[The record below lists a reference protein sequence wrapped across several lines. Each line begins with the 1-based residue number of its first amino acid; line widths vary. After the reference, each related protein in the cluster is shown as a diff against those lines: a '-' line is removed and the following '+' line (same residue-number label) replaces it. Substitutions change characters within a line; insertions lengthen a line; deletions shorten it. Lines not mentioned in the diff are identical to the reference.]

1 MGVRAG
7 LGEAAS
13 EVVEVPFTEHA
24 VLEEGQL
31 PEENLRHLSPGRGAV
46 RPRGRV
52 LLQQGEGQPAE
63 GKSQQRIRLQL
74 LRLAA
79 V

>member
-1 MGVRAG
+1 M
-7 LGEAAS
+7 
-13 EVVEVPFTEHA
+13 VEVSFAEHA

-31 PEENLRHLSPGRGAV
+31 PEENLRHLSHGRGAV

-52 LLQQGEGQPAE
+52 LLQQGKGQPAE
-63 GKSQQRIRLQL
+63 GQTQQRIGLQL
-74 LRLAA
+74 LGLAA